1 MQDQITQLSASIRSI
16 VSSEHSPGGVSASG
30 TYGQLLTQRPIR
42 RLSTAR
48 ETSFQ
53 GPTTSAFSFDLAK
66 SSLQQRGIVERAE
79 VCDEGDMTQE
89 PSPLASP
96 SAANEELEIET
107 RQTLDPLWI
116 LPKAEALRL
125 CRVYEEEM
133 GVMYPVLE
141 LSELLDQVDLLYG
154 QKDGVLGPTDQPD
167 GHNGLSREDVHILR
181 VVFACAL
188 TAEASGRSE
197 QAIALFDSVREV
209 QDNCVW
215 GPPEIKNIIFLTLV
229 VCHAQSTMD
238 ARTVLIVSIVNILF
252 SNGRGN
258 PGVAHRWYC
267 GAHVPRERSS
277 STGNSESTGHHRRGE
292 GSRPATLLVYLYF
305 GYAVELWDWH
315 AICSGRYRY

>member
-1 MQDQITQLSASIRSI
+1 
-16 VSSEHSPGGVSASG
+16 
-30 TYGQLLTQRPIR
+30 
-42 RLSTAR
+42 
-48 ETSFQ
+48 
-53 GPTTSAFSFDLAK
+53 
-66 SSLQQRGIVERAE
+66 VERAE
-79 VCDEGDMTQE
+79 PGDEGDMTQE

-96 SAANEELEIET
+96 SAANEELET

-125 CRVYEEEM
+125 CQVYEEEM

-154 QKDGVLGPTDQPD
+154 QKDRVMEPTGRPD

-238 ARTVLIVSIVNILF
+238 ART
-252 SNGRGN
+252 
-258 PGVAHRWYC
+258 C
-267 GAHVPRERSS
+267 
-277 STGNSESTGHHRRGE
+277 
-292 GSRPATLLVYLYF
+292 
-305 GYAVELWDWH
+305 
-315 AICSGRYRY
+315 